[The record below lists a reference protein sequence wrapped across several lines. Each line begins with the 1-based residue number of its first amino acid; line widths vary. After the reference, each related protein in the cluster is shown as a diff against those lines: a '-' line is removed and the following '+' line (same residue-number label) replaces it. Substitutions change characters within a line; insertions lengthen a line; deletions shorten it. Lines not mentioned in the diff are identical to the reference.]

1 MASKMVDY
9 IDSPYESIQQ
19 YGVGN
24 SFDLAV
30 TLRSSKEEIRICK
43 EDNDRIM

>member
-9 IDSPYESIQQ
+9 RDSPYEYEEN

-24 SFDLAV
+24 SSDLAV
-30 TLRSSKEEIRICK
+30 TLRSLK
-43 EDNDRIM
+43 EDIRSFNDRIMQS